1 VMSYSVARRTHEI
14 GIRMALGAE
23 RSDVLRMVVW
33 SGLRMATFGMAIGL
47 AAALLVTRVL
57 KTFLY
62 GVEPRDGTTLV
73 LVSAIL
79 AAAAFFASYLPAR
92 RAASVDPMSA
102 LRQE

>member
-1 VMSYSVARRTHEI
+1 M
-14 GIRMALGAE
+14 
-23 RSDVLRMVVW
+23 VLA
-33 SGLRMATFGMAIGL
+33 SGLRMAAFGMAIGL
-47 AAALLVTRVL
+47 AGGLFITRIL

-62 GVEPRDGTTLV
+62 GIGPTDGTTFF

-79 AAAAFFASYLPAR
+79 GAAALLASYLPAR